1 MTELFTT
8 GGVSL
13 RVWDTTGRLVF
24 GPPTTAPAPSDPVE
38 PVELARRVIAGDTW
52 YTGRVTTGRTGAK
65 TYFSEHSVYATA
77 SALQL
82 TYGGQL
88 PAGVTMEVA
97 AAVQRQGDPAS
108 RVVATFAGAST
119 ATLTGPA
126 QLVTDDIPLT
136 VSEGER
142 IEVLTYY
149 GARSDGGSHPGAPG
163 GWYGAE
169 ILEGNQ
175 VAAGVPRIAS
185 SRDFDGGSGYRPAM
199 PSKITGLTDP
209 ATISWLI
216 AGDSITESGSPS
228 RVQVGAY
235 PSITSQYT
243 YSSAAAKGAGVPWVN
258 IGYWASRYPAKGR
271 AEAHWAAI
279 PSLEGFTHVTT
290 AWGYNDLNMAA
301 ATKKTETQ
309 VMADAVATWAW
320 MKAENPG
327 LKIWQTTISPN
338 STSTDGW
345 TSLAGQAPVA
355 SAPLRRA
362 FNAWVRDGAPLVDG
376 APVAAGTAGA
386 TRAGE
391 EGHLLAGFIEVADTL
406 MSARDSEI
414 FRVDRGALTADGG
427 HPNTVGHSLMRAPV
441 DSLVKVW
448 KQEVAG

>member
-24 GPPTTAPAPSDPVE
+24 GPPDDTPPPVDPVE
-38 PVELARRVIAGDTW
+38 PVNLVRRVIAGDTW
-52 YTGRVTTGRTGAK
+52 YTSRGTTKRAGAK
-65 TYFSEHSVYATA
+65 TYFSEHNVYTTA
-77 SALQL
+77 RALQL

-88 PAGVTMEVA
+88 PAGVTMDVA
-97 AAVQRQGDPAS
+97 ASVQRQGDPSS
-108 RVVATFAGAST
+108 RVVATFSGQQV
-119 ATLTGPA
+119 ATLTGA
-126 QLVTDDIPLT
+126 TQLVTDDIPLT

-142 IEVLTYY
+142 LEVLTYY
-149 GARSDGGSHPGAPG
+149 GPRSDGLAHPGAPG

-175 VAAGVPRIAS
+175 VAAGAPRIAS

-216 AGDSITESGSPS
+216 AGDSITESGAPD
-228 RVQVGAY
+228 RTQVGAY
-235 PSITSQYT
+235 PSITSAYT
-243 YSSAAAKGAGVPWVN
+243 YSSAAAKGAGLPWVN

-271 AEAHWAAI
+271 SEAHWAAI
-279 PSLEGFTHVTT
+279 PSLEGFTHVTC
-290 AWGYNDLNMAA
+290 AWGYNDLNMAQ
-301 ATKKTETQ
+301 ATRKAETQ
-309 VMADAVATWAW
+309 VMANAVATWGW
-320 MKAENPG
+320 MLAENPD

-345 TSLAGQAPVA
+345 MTLEGQTPVA

-376 APVAAGTAGA
+376 APVAAGSAGA
-386 TRAGE
+386 LRAGQA
-391 EGHLLAGFIEVADTL
+391 GHPLVGYIEVADTV
-406 MSARDSEI
+406 MSGRDSEI

-441 DSLVKVW
+441 DALVKVW